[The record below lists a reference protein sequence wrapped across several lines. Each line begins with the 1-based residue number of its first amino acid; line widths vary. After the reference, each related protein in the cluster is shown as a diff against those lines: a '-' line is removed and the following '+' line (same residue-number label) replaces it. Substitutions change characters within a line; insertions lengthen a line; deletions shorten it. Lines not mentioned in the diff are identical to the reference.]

1 MARFGIR
8 ALSTVLSTTAV
19 AALTTVA
26 LGGTAQAA
34 EPRTPSGKDVGTRA
48 TWSCSGIPAGYVS
61 LQIDPYRCSGNYPGH
76 LVAAPESGQWI
87 CGWNGDALNGFVMD
101 QTNPSSGQCHFNTA
115 WHIVRI

>member
-8 ALSTVLSTTAV
+8 ALALATTAA

-34 EPRTPSGKDVGTRA
+34 PAGQAGKEAGTRA
-48 TWSCSGIPAGYVS
+48 TWSCNGIPAGYVS

-76 LVAAPESGQWI
+76 LVATPESGQWI
-87 CGWNGDALNGFVMD
+87 CGWNGDALTGFVID
-101 QTNPSSGQCHFNTA
+101 QTNPMSGQCHFNTA
-115 WHIVRI
+115 WRIVRV

>member
-1 MARFGIR
+1 MARFGKR
-8 ALSTVLSTTAV
+8 ALATAAV
-19 AALTTVA
+19 AALATVA

-34 EPRTPSGKDVGTRA
+34 PAAPSGKDNGTLA

-87 CGWNGDALNGFVMD
+87 CGWNGDALNGFVID

-115 WHIVRI
+115 WRIVRI